1 MADMLGLIS
10 RGDLFCAEFY
20 AATEPDRLL
29 GAVDVPRKHWE
40 KAAQA
45 LGKMICRVR
54 GMDSVNALILDGY
67 GSPVERLLINR

>member
-20 AATEPDRLL
+20 AVQEPDRLL
-29 GAVDVPRKHWE
+29 GAVDVPRKNWE
-40 KAAQA
+40 KASQA

-67 GSPVERLLINR
+67 GNPVERMLINR